1 VVVWAVLTVVSVVVV
16 VLTVF
21 AVVAVMSV
29 VTVFVAF
36 EALRLLLTIAADEA
50 AEPITERTLRLVGL
64 DSESGLNG
72 RLNGRWLGGCG
83 LSNAKDR
90 LNDGLGLGAACVGLG
105 GVHL

>member
-1 VVVWAVLTVVSVVVV
+1 VVVWAVLTVVSVVV
-16 VLTVF
+16 TVF
-21 AVVAVMSV
+21 AVVAVVSV
-29 VTVFVAF
+29 VTVFV
-36 EALRLLLTIAADEA
+36 ALRLLLTIAADEA
-50 AEPITERTLRLVGL
+50 AEPITKRTLRLVGL